1 MIFEHGLYWP
11 DDVGTKWRHSL
22 KHVRSLEW
30 AMTACT
36 RRRTAVQAG
45 GNVGIWPR
53 RMAERFERVY
63 TFEPDEISRACLE
76 RNVLGNVTVY
86 AAALGSAPGWCEIN
100 RESLGS
106 HAVMPGDRV
115 PVTTVDTLNLDDVD
129 LLQLDVEGYEW
140 HALTG
145 AAATI
150 VRCRPIIQVEL
161 RDFTKKYGRSDR
173 EVRQLLESLGYRF
186 VIDQPGNDA
195 VFRWGPH

>member
-11 DDVGTKWRHSL
+11 DDVGAKWRHSL

-30 AMTACT
+30 AITACT

-63 TFEPDEISRACLE
+63 TFEPDDISRACLE
-76 RNVLGNVTVY
+76 RNVFKNVTVF
-86 AAALGSAPGWCEIN
+86 AAALGASPGWCEIS

-106 HAVMPGDRV
+106 HAVAPGDRV
-115 PVTTVDTLNLDDVD
+115 PVMMADALDLQDVD

-140 HALTG
+140 HALMG
-145 AAATI
+145 ARSTI
-150 VRCRPIIQVEL
+150 ARCHPLIQVEL
-161 RDFTKKYGRSDR
+161 RNFTKKYGRSDN
-173 EVRQLLESLGYRF
+173 EVRQLLSSLGYRF